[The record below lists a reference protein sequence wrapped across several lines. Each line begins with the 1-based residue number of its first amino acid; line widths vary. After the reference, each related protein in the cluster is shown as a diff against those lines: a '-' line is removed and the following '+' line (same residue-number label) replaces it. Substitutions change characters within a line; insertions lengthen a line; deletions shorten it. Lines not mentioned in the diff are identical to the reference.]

1 MESSAV
7 KEETELPFSHGIEVE
22 LQVIKRDGSWIQ
34 GEEILSVFDRVV
46 SRTKG
51 ALDKRIQTAQIAS
64 VKRKY
69 KQSTQTEEGERGSRI
84 VARYEAPDGTVREYT
99 LIGHDPNVTSITWI
113 LEVATPPCTT
123 IEELAWWVQ
132 TLIAVSYDSIPPDTQ
147 AIMVSTGL
155 NPTQEYLKN
164 LSFGEH
170 HHILGSEVP
179 PDVRIGVYNMI
190 RNFIPHLIA
199 LSVNSPFESKM
210 PTDVVELDDK
220 GNTRAPK
227 CKRSIRL
234 LKNTTQLGPTSQFEL
249 IPYMKTPDKDAFA
262 KHVNRSFA
270 RMVDMYPFTD
280 YNTIELRVFDT
291 QLSIPRRVGIALL
304 LQALALKA
312 KKMVERGVDIPDV
325 GSDCLSANRENA
337 VVAGMWGPFRTSK
350 SKDSNEFIDVY
361 NRQIDESGCLH
372 SSKRNRFIG
381 DAVVSMLY
389 LIRDEIEEL
398 GLIDNPFMQPLFVTV
413 FGSETTASKTTGA
426 DFQLDIF
433 AKSKNNMVVL
443 LKKLAEI
450 TRECCTNWL
459 YDPLEGMPK
468 LPAWLCW
475 WKGIE
480 PEIVVGRER
489 VFAGQE
495 AEFKITVMNS
505 SDHEIVG
512 IGVNY
517 SVEDSDR
524 NLVAQNV
531 HPITRIESG
540 EVHIIDVSFK
550 TRPGVTAYNVIATVG
565 VAGREIPVSATLN
578 TYWVNASLRPTTTT
592 QFADGKAPVLY
603 EGEIETNYPAPIEID
618 STVEVIA
625 PSKEMSLTQSQKRM
639 VLGGNGILLLHNS
652 DFSPL
657 IIPADALEGVE
668 RCRLRMTI
676 NDREGTRIFSNISKP
691 FYVGFTGR
699 PVHISLSSTI
709 DRVVHPGDT
718 VPIELSISGQGTK
731 KFDDAK
737 VDVSFVADSGK
748 NHKIEL
754 SSMSDI
760 PERPVVI
767 HWRVPTLEGTPRD
780 RSGVIRATLWEGLRK
795 ASLTESE
802 RFMVSDEGVL
812 MNIDSLR
819 VPDRAR
825 IGEEISGWLR
835 IRRNVEEG
843 KPATLKLWF
852 NYKKSEPILAI
863 EQPVN
868 QARNLSLAFGPLEI
882 PEHDDSESDQ
892 VEIIAEILY
901 DGRLLDRRSAFIML
915 KERSLA
921 RTQVSFSG
929 IPNFVKPDEKV
940 SSVIHLNNQTEN
952 PERAEVSVKL
962 ESIVRTES
970 LMTREILLEPDRF
983 SLLPV
988 EFRVPISAEMS
999 TAHLIVDLN
1008 YGNSKSSHKKQFKVK
1023 AIDNPVFDIRF
1034 QMRDERG
1041 KPILSLVPR
1050 VTPVKMAV
1058 EITSRGPGLEN
1069 LHMTLR
1075 IMTRRDLSAEFHIPF
1090 DTVDNGVFQ
1099 TEIDWTTPPVDVI
1112 TNFYLDVV
1120 MSQYG
1125 RQLPSRALDVE
1136 KKQFTVY

>member
-1 MESSAV
+1 MESSMM
-7 KEETELPFSHGIEVE
+7 KEETELPFPHGIEVE

-46 SRTKG
+46 SRAKG
-51 ALDKRIQTAQIAS
+51 TLDKRIQSAQIAS

-84 VARYEAPDGTVREYT
+84 VASYEAPNGIVKDYT

-113 LEVATPPCTT
+113 LEIATPPCTT
-123 IEELAWWVQ
+123 IEELAWWIQ

-170 HHILGSEVP
+170 HHILGPEVS
-179 PDVRIGVYNMI
+179 PDVKIGVYNMI

-199 LSVNSPFESKM
+199 LSVNSPFENKM
-210 PTDVVELDDK
+210 PTDVVELDDE

-234 LKNTTQLGPTSQFEL
+234 LKNTTQLGPTSQFEF
-249 IPYMKTPDKDAFA
+249 IPYLRTPDKDAFA

-312 KKMVERGVDIPDV
+312 KRMVERGVEIPDV
-325 GSDCLSANRENA
+325 GPDCLSANRENA
-337 VVAGMWGPFRTSK
+337 VVAGMWGPFHTSE
-350 SKDSNEFIDVY
+350 SEDSNEFIDVY
-361 NRQIDESGCLH
+361 NRQIDESGRLH

-413 FGSETTASKTTGA
+413 FGSETTANKTTGA
-426 DFQLDIF
+426 DFQLDVF
-433 AKSKNNMVVL
+433 AQSDNNMVVL

-468 LPAWLCW
+468 LPTWLCW

-480 PEIVVGRER
+480 PEIVVGRDR

-505 SDHEIVG
+505 SEHEIAG

-524 NLVAQNV
+524 NLVAQNI

-550 TRPGVTAYNVIATVG
+550 TRPGITAYNVIANVG

-578 TYWVNASLRPTTTT
+578 TYWVKASLRPTTTT
-592 QFADGKAPVLY
+592 QFADGKAPVFF

-618 STVEVIA
+618 STIEVIA
-625 PSKEMSLTQSQKRM
+625 PAKEMSLTQTQKRM
-639 VLGGNGILLLHNS
+639 VLGGSGILLLHSS

-676 NDREGTRIFSNISKP
+676 DDRQGTRISSNISKP

-699 PVHISLSSTI
+699 PVHISLSTTI
-709 DRVVHPGDT
+709 GTVVHPGDT
-718 VPIELSISGQGTK
+718 VPIELSMTTQGTK
-731 KFDDAK
+731 KLDDAK
-737 VDVSFVADSGK
+737 LDVSFVADSGQ
-748 NHKIEL
+748 NHRIES
-754 SSMSDI
+754 SSMSNAL
-760 PERPVVI
+760 ERPAVI
-767 HWRVPTLEGTPRD
+767 HWRVPALEGSPQA
-780 RSGVIRATLWEGLRK
+780 RSGVIRATLWEDSREV
-795 ASLTESE
+795 SVTESE
-802 RFMVSDEGVL
+802 RFMVSDQGVL

-819 VPDRAR
+819 IPEQAR
-825 IGEEISGWLR
+825 VGEEISGWLR

-843 KPATLKLWF
+843 EPATLKLWF
-852 NYKKSEPILAI
+852 NYSESEPILAI

-882 PEHDDSESDQ
+882 PEPDASESNQ

-901 DGRLLDRRSAFIML
+901 GGMLLDRRSAFVML
-915 KERSLA
+915 KERTLA
-921 RTQVSFSG
+921 RTLVSFSG
-929 IPNFVKPDEKV
+929 IPSFVKPDQKV
-940 SSVIHLNNQTEN
+940 SSVIHLINQTEN

-962 ESIVRTES
+962 ETVVGIEP
-970 LMTREILLEPDRF
+970 LMTREVLLEPDRF

-1008 YGNSKSSHKKQFKVK
+1008 YADSKSSHKKQFKVK
-1023 AIDNPVFDIRF
+1023 AIDNPVFMVKLDV
-1034 QMRDERG
+1034 RDERG
-1041 KPILSLVPR
+1041 RPIPGLVPR
-1050 VTPVKMAV
+1050 VTPVKIAV
-1058 EITSRGPGLEN
+1058 EIISRSLDLDK
-1069 LHMTLR
+1069 LHISLR

-1090 DTVDNGVFQ
+1090 DTLNDGILH

-1125 RQLPSRALDVE
+1125 RQLPSRAFEVE